1 MAATLQDSSSSH
13 TWPQKDAATGSQPP
27 VKGDQ
32 MEPPHIVQARR
43 LIGRPGSRHAL
54 ATPALLLDLDAFEEN
69 ITRMATRCRN
79 AGVALRPHA
88 KSHKCGFIARAQI
101 AAGAAGLCCAKLG
114 EAEALFA
121 AGVDDFL
128 LTSPL
133 AGEDAAQ
140 RAARLAAAGARLAV
154 TVDHPVMV
162 DMLAGAAV
170 SAGVTFPV
178 LIDVDIGLRRSGVAA
193 PQDGVALAARI
204 AKSAGLRLAGVQAYG
219 GAWQHLE
226 GAQNRF
232 DAAAVGAARLK
243 GVLDALEHAGVRPDW
258 ITGGGTGSCSADIA
272 QGLYTELQCGSYA
285 LMDRQYRDALKADPD
300 GDFRQSLIVQARIV
314 SANAGTFVTIDV
326 GLKALASD
334 AGPPSVLGPN
344 PNAVYFFFGDEHG
357 GLAGGGA
364 FEIGARVELAP
375 PHCDPTVDRY
385 DWLHLV
391 RGDVLEDVV
400 AIEARGRS
408 Q

>member
-1 MAATLQDSSSSH
+1 MKADRE
-13 TWPQKDAATGSQPP
+13 
-27 VKGDQ
+27 
-32 MEPPHIVQARR
+32 EPPHIAQARG
-43 LIGRPGSRHAL
+43 LIGRPGSRYAL
-54 ATPALLLDLDAFEEN
+54 ATPALLLDLDAFEDN
-69 ITRMATRCRN
+69 IARMAARCRE

-88 KSHKCGFIARAQI
+88 KSHKCAFIARAQI
-101 AAGAAGLCCAKLG
+101 AAGATGLCCAKLG

-133 AGEDAAQ
+133 AGDDAAR
-140 RAARLAAAGARLAV
+140 RAARLAAAGARLAI

-162 DMLAGAAV
+162 DMLAGAAA
-170 SAGVTFPV
+170 SSGVTFRV
-178 LIDVDIGLRRSGVAA
+178 LIDVDIGMRRSGVAS
-193 PQDGVALAARI
+193 PQDGVALAGRI
-204 AKSAGLRLAGVQAYG
+204 TASPGLHLEGVQAYG

-232 DAAAVGAARLK
+232 DAAAAGAARLQ
-243 GVLDALEHAGVRPDW
+243 GVLDALAQAGVRPDW
-258 ITGGGTGSCSADIA
+258 ITGGGTGSCAADIA
-272 QGLYTELQCGSYA
+272 QGIYTELQCGSYA
-285 LMDRQYRDALKADPD
+285 LMDRQYHDALKADPD
-300 GDFRQSLIVQARIV
+300 GDFRQSLIVQARVV
-314 SANAGTFVTIDV
+314 SANARPFVTIDA

-334 AGPPSVLGPN
+334 AGPPGVLAPN

-364 FEIGARVELAP
+364 LDIGARVELAP

-391 RGDVLEDVV
+391 RGDVLEGIV